1 MGFVLERQGKFIHSR
16 MCRKK
21 IFSTGFWRI
30 LWKEFFPQPIHP
42 HSTAPVDTGSACRQC
57 ARQLSTNRHF
67 PAPPAGVPPVA
78 ISHGNLLRI
87 VTAPPVP
94 GIGGESPQTISHG
107 SFLQFVFSLTRP
119 VSFCCAIPFFLIFQ
133 STAWERSRAKTYR
146 LKRG

>member
-57 ARQLSTNRHF
+57 ARQLSTNRYF
-67 PAPPAGVPPVA
+67 PDP
-78 ISHGNLLRI
+78 
-87 VTAPPVP
+87 P
-94 GIGGESPQTISHG
+94 GIGGLPKPPLPKGGASATPRRGDNGLAAFYIGLYFGKVPAVESLSRLRRQLP
-107 SFLQFVFSLTRP
+107 LTREP
-119 VSFCCAIPFFLIFQ
+119 FCA
-133 STAWERSRAKTYR
+133 RYRRAVPAANFAR
-146 LKRG
+146 